1 MLFFLVALVVVA
13 TSCMKEYNDVIP
25 SPPPV
30 ADTTFVLKAG
40 DAVTTPT
47 GDTAYASPDRYVKF
61 WIDNTPLPITAY
73 TFAWNL
79 GNGST
84 STEASPEA
92 KYDVGTYY
100 VSVTI
105 TPVAG
110 GNPVFRDITL
120 IITTESTYETTIILI
135 SAVPMS
141 GNMYDYAVA
150 MKRSSIYN
158 YPNLLGFPWFRGD
171 YNNWEWFNMTDSTQ
185 INGIWYSVFNFQLPA
200 DYTDFEEWTFG
211 RGQNYSY
218 SPNSSYWQS
227 TGAGQG
233 LYRAYFRFGQMSPNP
248 IGAGGV
254 IPGSGGDVQIGPI
267 KPTVRD
273 EIIYHPG
280 GDSLR
285 VFINVGEYAPG
296 PLPFISVLN
305 VANNSWQ
312 NIQLL
317 TLPEEF
323 EGWKYQTFAISDLQH
338 LIFRFGANLNNPN
351 YFGTMSNS
359 KFFVSE
365 DNMLAMQIIQPSS
378 LGAGYKV
385 ILSSN
390 TIENTISY

>member
-1 MLFFLVALVVVA
+1 MKKLFFVLVALIMAA
-13 TSCMKEYNDVIP
+13 TSCMKEYDVIP
-25 SPPPV
+25 SSPPV

-40 DAVTTPT
+40 NAVTTPS
-47 GDTAYASPDRYVKF
+47 GDTAYASPDRFVKF

-79 GNGST
+79 GDGST
-84 STEASPEA
+84 STVASPEA
-92 KYDVGTYY
+92 KYDLGTYY

-110 GNPVFRDITL
+110 GNPVFRDLTL
-120 IITTESTYETTIILI
+120 IITTENTYETTIILV
-135 SAVPMS
+135 SATPVS
-141 GNMYDYAVA
+141 GNMYNYAVA

-158 YPNLLGFPWFRGD
+158 YPNLLGLPWFRGD
-171 YNNWEWFNMTDSTQ
+171 YNSWDFTNMLDSTQ
-185 INGIWYSVFNFQLPA
+185 INGIWYSVFHFQLPA
-200 DYTDFEEWTFG
+200 DYTDFEEWQFG
-211 RGQNYSY
+211 RADQYSY
-218 SPNSSYWQS
+218 SPNSQYWRPN
-227 TGAGQG
+227 GV
-233 LYRAYFRFGQMSPNP
+233 YRAYFRFGQMSPNP
-248 IGAGGV
+248 IGSGGI

-273 EIIYHPG
+273 EIIYNPG

-285 VFINVGEYAPG
+285 IFINVGEYAPG

-305 VANNSWQ
+305 ATNNSWQ

-323 EGWKYQTFAISDLQH
+323 EGWKYQTFALAELEH
-338 LIFRFGANLNNPN
+338 LMFRFGSNLNNPN

-385 ILSSN
+385 ILSS
-390 TIENTISY
+390 ENTISY